1 MFKLFYIFSTPFYEF
16 LRNGCYGRLFTYVH
30 STPLALFFKKKIS
43 YTEANLPDLIAACM
57 SNNNQAQQAMLKIF
71 MGYAKSICARYT
83 SNHQE
88 AEEILNEGF
97 LKVFQH
103 LEKYDT
109 KQPFKA
115 WLRTIFVNTAIDF
128 YRKNQKY
135 QLQSDL
141 EEGLQVQDVDE
152 NIISRISAE
161 EILQLIQQLPPGYR
175 IVFTM
180 YVIDGYN
187 HREIGNILGIQEG
200 TSKSNLRSARQKLQR
215 MIKQAYPDLYQV
227 YALKTS
233 QLDEN

>member
-1 MFKLFYIFSTPFYEF
+1 
-16 LRNGCYGRLFTYVH
+16 
-30 STPLALFFKKKIS
+30 
-43 YTEANLPDLIAACM
+43 
-57 SNNNQAQQAMLKIF
+57 

-83 SNHQE
+83 SNQQE
-88 AEEILNEGF
+88 AEEILNERF
-97 LKVFQH
+97 LKVFLH
-103 LEKYDT
+103 LKKYDS

-135 QLQSDL
+135 QLQTDL
-141 EEGLQVQDVDE
+141 EEGLQVQEVDE
-152 NIISRISAE
+152 SIISRISAD

-215 MIKQAYPDLYQV
+215 MIKQAYPDLYQI

-233 QLDEN
+233 KLDEN

>member
-1 MFKLFYIFSTPFYEF
+1 
-16 LRNGCYGRLFTYVH
+16 
-30 STPLALFFKKKIS
+30 
-43 YTEANLPDLIAACM
+43 
-57 SNNNQAQQAMLKIF
+57 

-83 SNHQE
+83 SNQQE

-97 LKVFQH
+97 LKVFLH
-103 LEKYDT
+103 LKKYDS

-135 QLQSDL
+135 QLQTDL
-141 EEGLQVQDVDE
+141 EEGLQVQEVDE
-152 NIISRISAE
+152 SIISRISAD

-215 MIKQAYPDLYQV
+215 MIKQAYPDLYQI

-233 QLDEN
+233 KLDEN

>member
-1 MFKLFYIFSTPFYEF
+1 
-16 LRNGCYGRLFTYVH
+16 
-30 STPLALFFKKKIS
+30 
-43 YTEANLPDLIAACM
+43 
-57 SNNNQAQQAMLKIF
+57 

-83 SNHQE
+83 SNQQE

-97 LKVFQH
+97 LKVFQN
-103 LEKYDT
+103 LQKFDQ

-135 QLQSDL
+135 ALQSDL
-141 EEGLQVQDVDE
+141 NEGLNVADVDE

-180 YVIDGYN
+180 YVIDGYT
-187 HREIGNILGIQEG
+187 HREIGEILGIQEG
-200 TSKSNLRSARQKLQR
+200 TSKSNLRSARQKLQV

-233 QLDEN
+233 KQDEN

>member
-1 MFKLFYIFSTPFYEF
+1 
-16 LRNGCYGRLFTYVH
+16 
-30 STPLALFFKKKIS
+30 
-43 YTEANLPDLIAACM
+43 
-57 SNNNQAQQAMLKIF
+57 
-71 MGYAKSICARYT
+71 
-83 SNHQE
+83 
-88 AEEILNEGF
+88 
-97 LKVFQH
+97 
-103 LEKYDT
+103 
-109 KQPFKA
+109 
-115 WLRTIFVNTAIDF
+115 VNTAIDF

-152 NIISRISAE
+152 NIISRISAD

-200 TSKSNLRSARQKLQR
+200 TSKSNLRSARQKLQL